1 MVLLLVERLKRLL
14 RVVEDA
20 SGYFRGVFVGH
31 ASAAK
36 VLKLLHLELAQ
47 LVAVLDL
54 GRHLAVRFLE
64 VLPTFLNSLL
74 LPVADLLADVV
85 SVAKVALVSSLKR
98 LFTLCKNSL
107 PRT

>member
-1 MVLLLVERLKRLL
+1 MILLLVERLKRLL

-20 SGYFRGVFVGH
+20 SGYLRGIFVGH

-47 LVAVLDL
+47 LVAMLDL

-85 SVAKVALVSSLKR
+85 SVTKVALVSRLKCE
-98 LFTLCKNSL
+98 FNHC
-107 PRT
+107 